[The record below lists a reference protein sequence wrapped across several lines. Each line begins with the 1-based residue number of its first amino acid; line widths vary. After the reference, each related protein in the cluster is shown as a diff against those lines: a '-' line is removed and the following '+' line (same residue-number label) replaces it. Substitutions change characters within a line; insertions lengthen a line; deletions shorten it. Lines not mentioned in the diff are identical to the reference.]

1 MGIPC
6 FMMLMVQRSGDHIYI
21 YIYTPKTYIHP
32 KQQGHIL
39 FVCITGF
46 WSYRNPPPFQASIPI
61 HPGRLHITL
70 RGCSQGIPEVG
81 GTSTTRSMCSWHL
94 KWRFKITGGPCY
106 AIYVPKNKHCKH
118 KKYIIQVDCHHFLA
132 NITAVMFAKTTP
144 ERDGFKQTLE

>member
-1 MGIPC
+1 MFYECWWFRDPAIIY
-6 FMMLMVQRSGDHIYI
+6 RYI
-21 YIYTPKTYIHP
+21 YIYTPK
-32 KQQGHIL
+32 HIFIPNNKAKL
-39 FVCITGF
+39 FLFGITGF
-46 WSYRNPPPFQASIPI
+46 REKEILHLPKLQFQFT
-61 HPGRLHITL
+61 GRLHITL

-81 GTSTTRSMCSWHL
+81 GTSTTRSMFL
-94 KWRFKITGGPCY
+94 GILMALKITGGPCY